1 MMNEVDPQI
10 AQFMVHPLMVH
21 PPADPVP
28 VHQAGALFNLAASFA
43 ADSL

>member
-10 AQFMVHPLMVH
+10 AQFMVHP
-21 PPADPVP
+21 PADPVLF
-28 VHQAGALFNLAASFA
+28 HQAGALFNLPARLA

>member
-10 AQFMVHPLMVH
+10 AQFMVHP
-21 PPADPVP
+21 PADPVP
-28 VHQAGALFNLAASFA
+28 FHQAGALFNLAESFA